1 MADDPRTVKVK
12 TPVRLIITAC
22 AIGGVVLFF
31 IIFAVWQSGTQ
42 IIDAR
47 KTGKIV
53 KKEFIAE
60 PEEQIVLQK
69 QGQVT
74 ARQKDGEYIL
84 TVEVIGRDG
93 VTKTYHVSNLNKAQY
108 DAVNVGDNYDV
119 GPALVNE

>member
-1 MADDPRTVKVK
+1 MADPRTVKVK
-12 TPVRLIITAC
+12 TPLRLILTAC
-22 AIGGVVLFF
+22 AIGGGLLFF

-47 KTGKIV
+47 MSGKIV
-53 KKEFIAE
+53 KKEFI
-60 PEEQIVLQK
+60 PQQEEQIVLQK

-74 ARQKDGEYIL
+74 TRQKDGEYIL
-84 TVEVIGRDG
+84 TVEVTDRQN
-93 VTKTYHVSNLNKAQY
+93 VTKTYNVYLNKKQY